1 MSKSRKVA
9 FGLAFAAGL
18 VLLPQW
24 ASAAD
29 AAHGEKIFARCKA
42 CHAVGEGAKNRAG
55 PQLNGIFGRAA
66 GSAEDYRY
74 SDAMKDA
81 GAQGL
86 VWNDDTLAA
95 YLAAPKNFIKGNKM
109 AFGGLKKPAD
119 VADLL
124 DWLKTA
130 SGGAPAAEE
139 EMAGLSKT
147 TGQGSKEPVPGNA
160 APHAG
165 SDMAEASSEPPHGT
179 YNLGRRATDAEVAA
193 WDIDVRPDGTGL
205 PVGQG
210 NAIDGE
216 ALFTEHCAACHGDFG
231 EGTGRWPVLAGGQ
244 GTLTNDRPVKTIGSY
259 WPYLSTVYD
268 YVRRAM
274 PFGNARALNNDDV
287 YAITA
292 YLLYLNDVVTED
304 DFTLSN
310 ENFGDIHLPNEDG
323 FKPDDRLEEPEYAG
337 KAEPCMSECKRG
349 PVKVDMRAAVLDVTP
364 DADNGEEV
372 GSGSV
377 D

>member
-1 MSKSRKVA
+1 MSKSREFA
-9 FGLAFAAGL
+9 TGLAFAAGL
-18 VLLPQW
+18 ILLPQW

-55 PQLNGIFGRAA
+55 PQLNGIFGRPA
-66 GSAEDYRY
+66 GSVEDYRY
-74 SDAMKDA
+74 SDAMKEA

-95 YLAAPKNFIKGNKM
+95 YLAAPKNFVKGNKM

-124 DWLKTA
+124 DWLRTA
-130 SGGAPAAEE
+130 SGGAPVAEE
-139 EMAGLSKT
+139 EKADLPQAIGQESKDPAA
-147 TGQGSKEPVPGNA
+147 ENA
-160 APHAG
+160 APDAG
-165 SDMAEASSEPPHGT
+165 SATSAASNEPPHGT
-179 YNLGRRATDAEVAA
+179 YNLGRRATDDEIAA

-205 PVGQG
+205 PVGRG

-216 ALFTEHCAACHGDFG
+216 ELFTEHCAACHGDFG

-244 GTLTNDRPVKTIGSY
+244 GTLTDQRPVKTVGSY

-268 YVRRAM
+268 YIRRAM
-274 PFGNARALNNDDV
+274 PFGNARALSDDDV
-287 YAITA
+287 YALTA
-292 YLLYLNDVVTED
+292 YVLYLNDVVTDD
-304 DFTLSN
+304 DFELSN

-337 KAEPCMSECKRG
+337 KKEPCMTDCK
-349 PVKVDMRAAVLDVTP
+349 PEKVKVEMRAAVLDVTP

-372 GSGSV
+372 GAGSV

>member
-1 MSKSRKVA
+1 MSKSREFA
-9 FGLAFAAGL
+9 TGLAFAAGL
-18 VLLPQW
+18 LLVPQW

-55 PQLNGIFGRAA
+55 PQLNGIFGRPA
-66 GSAEDYRY
+66 GSVEDYRY
-74 SDAMKDA
+74 SDAMKEA

-95 YLAAPKNFIKGNKM
+95 YLAAPKNFVKGNKM

-124 DWLKTA
+124 DWLRTA
-130 SGGAPAAEE
+130 SGGAPVAGEE
-139 EMAGLSKT
+139 KADLPQTS
-147 TGQGSKEPVPGNA
+147 GQESKEPAAEKA
-160 APHAG
+160 APDAG
-165 SDMAEASSEPPHGT
+165 SATSSASNVPPHGT
-179 YNLGRRATDAEVAA
+179 YNLGRRATENEIAA

-205 PVGQG
+205 PVGRG

-216 ALFTEHCAACHGDFG
+216 ELFTEHCAACHGDFG

-244 GTLTNDRPVKTIGSY
+244 GTLTDQRPVKTVGSY

-268 YVRRAM
+268 YIRRAM
-274 PFGNARALNNDDV
+274 PFGNARALSDDDV
-287 YAITA
+287 YALTA
-292 YLLYLNDVVTED
+292 YVLYLNDVVTED
-304 DFTLSN
+304 DFELSN

-337 KAEPCMSECKRG
+337 KKEPCMTDCK
-349 PVKVDMRAAVLDVTP
+349 PEKVKVEMRAAVLDVTP

-372 GSGSV
+372 GAGSV

>member
-1 MSKSRKVA
+1 MSKFPEIA
-9 FGLAFAAGL
+9 AGLAFAAGML
-18 VLLPQW
+18 FFSQQSL
-24 ASAAD
+24 AAD

-55 PQLNGIFGRAA
+55 PQLNGIFGRPA
-66 GSAEDYRY
+66 GSVEDYRY
-74 SDAMKDA
+74 STAMTEA

-109 AFGGLKKPAD
+109 AFAGLKKSAD

-124 DWLKTA
+124 AWLKVA
-130 SGGAPAAEE
+130 SGSEPAATDEAASADAAAMSDAPAE
-139 EMAGLSKT
+139 T
-147 TGQGSKEPVPGNA
+147 A
-160 APHAG
+160 AAATNG
-165 SDMAEASSEPPHGT
+165 AQASHPPHGT
-179 YNLGRRATDAEVAA
+179 FNLGRPATETEIAA

-205 PVGQG
+205 PVGHG
-210 NAIDGE
+210 NVTDGE
-216 ALFTEHCAACHGDFG
+216 ELFTEHCAACHGDFG

-244 GTLTNDRPVKTIGSY
+244 GTLTDERPVKTIGSY

-274 PFGNARALNNDDV
+274 PFGNARALTDDDV
-287 YAITA
+287 YALTA
-292 YLLYLNDVVTED
+292 YLLYLNDVVTDEE
-304 DFTLSN
+304 FELSN
-310 ENFGDIHLPNEDG
+310 ENFETIHLPNEDG
-323 FKPDDRLEEPEYAG
+323 FKEDDRREEPEYAE
-337 KAEPCMSECKRG
+337 KSEPCMSDCKLG
-349 PVKVDMRAAVLDVTP
+349 PVEVDMRAAVLDVTP

-372 GSGSV
+372 GAGSV